1 MQGAQQDA
9 STVLFPQTERPLK
22 LQNALC
28 SHVRNYKARQSQSE
42 QTCQLSF
49 DAAQD
54 GGRSNPQRIKTV
66 QSGCAVVVIPHVERT
81 GIHRPVPNLVAAH
94 IVHDPVLRRSA
105 RRPEIRCHQRTRL
118 QTRKVTGMMMMAEIS
133 YDFSGF
139 CLKINKVTHHMPWCE
154 GGLHAS
160 EI

>member
-1 MQGAQQDA
+1 MQGCSAGCIHCSI
-9 STVLFPQTERPLK
+9 STDRTPLK
-22 LQNALC
+22 LQNTLC

-81 GIHRPVPNLVAAH
+81 GIHRPVPNLVAVH

-118 QTRKVTGMMMMAEIS
+118 QTKKVTGMMMMAEIS

-139 CLKINKVTHHMPWCE
+139 CLKINKVTPPHP
-154 GGLHAS
+154 LV
-160 EI
+160 